1 MSEIWRRLRVLFHR
15 DRFDGELEEEMRSH
29 VEMQAEENR
38 ENGMDAAEAGFA
50 ARRRFGNAALIKES
64 SREAWGWR
72 WLEIF
77 FQDLRYALRTLRK
90 RPGFTATAIVS
101 LALGIGVNTA
111 IFSFI
116 NGALLKRLP
125 VPEPDRIVSIYHRSS
140 RGWLSSSSYPD
151 YRFYSRHNDVFSGMV
166 AYLRVPMLLREGQ
179 ADERVSG
186 ELISPG
192 YFSVLGLRPV
202 LGRWPA
208 GDEPLV
214 VVSHDAWQRRFGADP
229 AIVGR
234 SLRIGAGV
242 FTVAAVAPPGFRGL
256 VLDWGGSPEVWV
268 PVAMNRLA
276 VQAFSDIDALNS
288 WGMHSYLM
296 AGRLRPGVSID
307 QARAAM
313 AVLCDRASE
322 FRTALNREGLRFAT
336 ELYPAQQARFWPDYR
351 DSVKR
356 FLALLAAGVGL
367 ILLIAC
373 LNLANLLVARTSQ
386 RQKEIAVRLSIGSG
400 RGRLARQ
407 FLTESLVLSLAG
419 GAAGLLV
426 ARWTAA
432 YVNGFYRPFRIPLSL
447 GAGLDP
453 WVLAFAL
460 ALSIGTGVAFGL
472 IPAGQASRI
481 DLTAALKT
489 ETARLGAGRR
499 GLALRDAL
507 VVAQVALSVVLL
519 AGAGLF
525 LRTVDKARAEDVT
538 RRPDKVLVA
547 SLDPV
552 LQGYDNA
559 RSRLFFD
566 QVLDRVKALPGV
578 ANAALVY
585 LVPHGGTRG
594 GTDIVVDQAR
604 VEVDYN
610 VVSPDYF
617 ATIGLPVVGGRGF
630 TEQDRE
636 GAPAVAVINELM
648 ARRFWPGENPLGRRF
663 RLTWRG
669 GGEVEVVGLVRDG
682 KFRNFRDTHRP
693 CFYLPLGQ
701 VGRRQMSLEVR
712 AAGDPWSL
720 VAAIRAEV
728 RAIDPAIPLAD
739 VLTLETIRERS
750 LSQERL
756 IASLLAGCGG
766 LALLLAGIGIYG
778 VMAFAVAQRTREIGI
793 RMAMGARAG
802 DVAAAVL
809 KRCAL
814 LALSG
819 LAIGLGAAAALSR
832 LVAGLLYGVSP
843 WDSTVF
849 IGVAV
854 TLLLLALLA
863 GYLPARRAAGVDPM
877 EALRYE

>member
-1 MSEIWRRLRVLFHR
+1 M
-15 DRFDGELEEEMRSH
+15 EMR
-29 VEMQAEENR
+29 AEENR
-38 ENGMDAAEAGFA
+38 ANGMDDAEARYCA
-50 ARRRFGNAALIKES
+50 QRRFGNAALLKES
-64 SREAWGWR
+64 SEAWGWR
-72 WLEIF
+72 WLETLL
-77 FQDLRYALRTLRK
+77 QDLRYTLRTLRK
-90 RPGFTATAIVS
+90 RPAFTATAVVS

-140 RGWLSSSSYPD
+140 QGWLSSSSYPD
-151 YRFYSRHNDVFSGMV
+151 YRFYNQHNDVFSGMV

-192 YFSVLGLRPV
+192 YFSVLGLTPA

-242 FTVAAVAPPGFRGL
+242 FAVAAVAPPGFSGL
-256 VLDWGGSPEVWV
+256 VLDWGGPPEVWV
-268 PVAMNRLA
+268 PVAMNRQA
-276 VQAFSDIDALNS
+276 VQAFSEIDALNA
-288 WGMHSYLM
+288 WGMHSFLV
-296 AGRLRPGVSID
+296 AGRLRPGVTIG

-313 AVLCDRASE
+313 AVLCDRASA
-322 FRTALNREGLRFAT
+322 FRTAMIREGRRFSA
-336 ELYPAQQARFWPDYR
+336 EVHPAQQARFWPEYR
-351 DSVKR
+351 GSIKR
-356 FLALLAAGVGL
+356 FLGLLAAGVGL

-460 ALSIGTGVAFGL
+460 ALSIATGVIFGL

-499 GLALRDAL
+499 GRALRDVL

-538 RRPDKVLVA
+538 RQPEKVLVA
-547 SLDPV
+547 GLDPV

-559 RSRLFFD
+559 RSRLFFQ

-578 ANAALVY
+578 ESAAMVY
-585 LVPHGGTRG
+585 LIPNGGMRG
-594 GTDIVVDQAR
+594 GTDIVVDRAKIQ
-604 VEVDYN
+604 VDYN

-617 ATIGLPVVGGRGF
+617 PMIGLPVLGGRGF
-630 TEQDRE
+630 TDQDRE

-648 ARRFWPGENPLGRRF
+648 ARRFWPGGNPLGRRF
-663 RLTWRG
+663 RLTGRE

-693 CFYLPLGQ
+693 CFYLPLAQ
-701 VGRRQMSLEVR
+701 AGRRQMNLEVR
-712 AAGDPWSL
+712 AAGDLAAL
-720 VAAIRAEV
+720 VAAIRSEV

-766 LALLLAGIGIYG
+766 VALLLAAIGIYG

-793 RMAMGARAG
+793 RMALGARAG

-809 KRCAL
+809 RRCAL
-814 LALSG
+814 LALAG
-819 LAIGLGAAAALSR
+819 LAIGLAAAAALSR
-832 LVAGLLYGVSP
+832 LVASLLYGVSP
-843 WDSTVF
+843 RDP
-849 IGVAV
+849 AV
-854 TLLLLALLA
+854 LAGSSLALVLTALLA
-863 GYLPARRAAGVDPM
+863 GYLPARRASRIDPAT
-877 EALRYE
+877 ALRYD